1 SKSSSSH
8 STRRHHGSAAP
19 RPSKPSDSPPSS
31 TALSTWRGR
40 PDAILCTAA
49 LLARRRNAEISIGPG
64 HLLAVQVW
72 IAQRRRDQASRLA
85 LPDSPTPL
93 LPYSPTPL
101 LSRTRTGRVWVGVI
115 DHDRLIDARS
125 RDQGYICA
133 PGQLSQQEA
142 RAYPAVRLAVGQRSH
157 SA

>member
-1 SKSSSSH
+1 
-8 STRRHHGSAAP
+8 HGSAAP

-72 IAQRRRDQASRLA
+72 IAQRRRDQASRLV
-85 LPDSPTPL
+85 LPDSPTPR
-93 LPYSPTPL
+93 

-115 DHDRLIDARS
+115 HHDRLIDARS
-125 RDQGYICA
+125 RDQGYICP

-157 SA
+157 SADDPRHASPGQGE